1 VVEAVFVCL
10 FSSQKGRLM
19 ETTTLRIEG
28 EVATPRQF
36 SFADLA
42 ALPHQIPDIGVL
54 APGRQGCAVR
64 LRTLLD
70 ETGVS
75 ERATHVTLYA
85 DDGNYSASVPLAEVI
100 DHAVIIYGLDHQP
113 LPVEQGGPIR
123 FLIPD
128 VTVCGIGEVDACAN
142 VKFLSSIEAR
152 VGRGPDSRPAYA

>member
-1 VVEAVFVCL
+1 
-10 FSSQKGRLM
+10 M
-19 ETTTLRIEG
+19 ETTTLRIGG

-36 SFADLA
+36 SFDDLA

-54 APGRQGCAVR
+54 APGRQGCAVP

-75 ERATHVTLYA
+75 ERATHITLYA

-113 LPVEQGGPIR
+113 LPAEQGGQTPAIALTGYASRKDRERALAAGYHQHIAKPIEQTEMIAAIAA
-123 FLIPD
+123 L
-128 VTVCGIGEVDACAN
+128 
-142 VKFLSSIEAR
+142 
-152 VGRGPDSRPAYA
+152 VGRGD